1 MAKGAGAQSTTR
13 RTLHYYWWATRRH
26 LGLYIGMIVSTISFG
41 VLLSY
46 GNPLVMSLIV
56 ARGESGYAAHHE
68 HQRCDQGYP
77 PLHTGTSKKL

>member
-56 ARGESGYAAHHE
+56 DRISAEPVAADQVFTATNCKGY
-68 HQRCDQGYP
+68 YF
-77 PLHTGTSKKL
+77 SI